1 MVANFGMSEMLVPME
16 YGTRLESL
24 SNDTRAL
31 IEAEVQ
37 RTLNESYA
45 RTKKLLLSK
54 RKELDL
60 LALVLVQYETLDK
73 AEVAKVISGQK
84 LTNRIPVPDGPML
97 VPKGQGS
104 LGGILTGTPGSGE
117 NENTPPPT
125 APPATAPRSE
135 GQEHCGAEAR
145 GGGEEWVSEG
155 MRIGIV
161 SG

>member
-1 MVANFGMSEMLVPME
+1 MVANFGMSEKLGPME

-60 LALVLVQYETLDK
+60 LAKALVQYETLDK

-104 LGGILTGTPGSGE
+104 LGGILTGPPGSGE
-117 NENTPPPT
+117 NENTPPPP

-135 GQEHCGAEAR
+135 GQEH
-145 GGGEEWVSEG
+145 
-155 MRIGIV
+155 
-161 SG
+161 